1 MAATDTI
8 VARRYAQA
16 ILELA
21 VAHDNVDQWHDD
33 LQTLSDVW
41 RSTPVAVQLDD
52 PKRGR
57 SRRMED
63 ARGLVQGRVNPLA
76 VNLVL
81 LLVQRGRAAL
91 VPVIARQFERIERDR
106 EGRVTARVTS
116 AIALTDEQRA
126 NLRDQLGRRSGK
138 TVDLEEKVDPSIMG
152 GLVVRV
158 GDELIDASIAER
170 LRRIQAQL
178 IGS

>member
-1 MAATDTI
+1 MAATDTA

-21 VAHDNVDQWHDD
+21 VAHNNFDQWRGD
-33 LQTLSDVW
+33 LQTLSEVW
-41 RSTPVAVQLDD
+41 RSTPVASQLDD

-91 VPVIARQFERIERDR
+91 VPAIARQFERIERDR

-116 AIALTDEQRA
+116 AIALTDEQRT
-126 NLRDQLGRRSGK
+126 NLRDQLGRRSAK

-152 GLVVRV
+152 GLVVRI
-158 GDELIDASIAER
+158 GDELIDASIAGR